1 MQYSEYPI
9 LKLVMLV
16 CKVKHRSEALR
27 IFATQCAVGLKCVP
41 QLDVECGLN
50 ANVAKCFSQN
60 IAKNFCEISMTPL
73 IESYSSGTVTCGR
86 LGPGTTTPGRTR
98 GTSSATSSPPP
109 TSTPPSVTRS
119 WGRQPCSVTEFNI
132 CSTLQWSKYRYLPYL
147 HSTMNK

>member
-60 IAKNFCEISMTPL
+60 IAKNFCEIPMTPL

-132 CSTLQWSKYRYLPYL
+132 CSTLQ
-147 HSTMNK
+147 